1 MTVPMQAFQI
11 YPSVCKNVVWQKFKS
26 FTDKAKSS
34 TKTGLGETL
43 KTAEKAWAK
52 IVWKDLDA
60 KKLKATSVQVA
71 RANKVKAQAMMVH
84 VEAAKKAV
92 EAARL
97 KAVAT
102 KGNTALSASAK
113 NQAEVI
119 ANGLKAAGT
128 RLNTINIDDFDQE
141 IARLGG

>member
-1 MTVPMQAFQI
+1 MTVPMSAFQA

-26 FTDKAKSS
+26 FKDKAQKS

-43 KTAEKAWAK
+43 KTAEASWAK

-60 KKLKATSVQVA
+60 KKLKAATVQAA
-71 RANKVKAQAMMVH
+71 RANKVKAQAAMVH

-97 KAVAT
+97 KAEAT
-102 KGNTALSASAK
+102 MANTALSASAK
-113 NQAEVI
+113 RQAEVI
-119 ANGLKAAGT
+119 RNGLKGAGT
-128 RLNTINIDDFDQE
+128 RLGTINITDFDDE
-141 IARLGG
+141 ITRLGG